1 MNEFKKLMGD
11 AISEDTA
18 VALQTILET
27 HLQEAANTAQSKLDV
42 ALQEEQSKSAVALQ
56 EAETKLQESED
67 KIASLSKELVESQ
80 DKQADLLDEQ
90 DKTIATLKEK
100 ADEYAAQVKQ
110 EALDEANAKFATEKL
125 TLVEHAEAYA
135 EKVKQEALDEAAV
148 QFEAEKTVLIEQADE
163 YAEKVKQEATQE
175 LSEKADA
182 YGAFLQ
188 EKAEEYAEKVKQ
200 ESREENIAEMTEKA
214 DAYGDYLQEQAEAY
228 GALLIEQAEVY
239 ATEQVKLT
247 ESRCLAESEK
257 MIAEF
262 KESHLEAF
270 ERLDEH
276 NRMSTVFKN
285 LKQLIESSGF
295 SIEESDSITTL
306 EDELRESRKEKRA
319 LERSLRE
326 QAAELKELQVKSLVE
341 SMAEDLAFTEKERIV
356 KATLRTRSESQEELS
371 EVIKTLIENTTLN
384 KNITNTNALNE
395 NVEVPAGAKTKS
407 GWGDQLK

>member
-11 AISEDTA
+11 AISEEA
-18 VALQTILET
+18 SVALQTILDT
-27 HLQEAANTAQSKLDV
+27 HLQEAATAAKSKLDI
-42 ALQEEQSKSAVALQ
+42 ALQEEQSKAAIALQ

-67 KIASLSKELVESQ
+67 SILELKKQLAESVNQQVELV
-80 DKQADLLDEQ
+80 DEQ
-90 DKTIATLKEK
+90 EQTIATLKEK

-110 EALDEANAKFATEKL
+110 ESLDEALSKFEAEKA

-135 EKVKQEALDEAAV
+135 EKVKADTLAEATE
-148 QFEAEKTVLIEQADE
+148 QFEAEKANLIEQADV

-175 LSEKADA
+175 LSEQADA
-182 YGAFLQ
+182 YGEFLQ
-188 EKAEEYAEKVKQ
+188 EKAEEYAEKIKHESQ
-200 ESREENIAEMTEKA
+200 EEIIAEMTAKA
-214 DAYGDYLQEQAEAY
+214 DAYGEFLQEKAEEY

-239 ATEQVKLT
+239 ATEKVELT
-247 ESRCLAESEK
+247 EARCLVESEK
-257 MIAEF
+257 LIAEF

-319 LERSLRE
+319 LERTLRE

-341 SMAEDLAFTEKERIV
+341 NMAEDLAFTDKERIV
-356 KATLRTRSESQEELS
+356 KATLRTRSETPEELS

-395 NVEVPAGAKTKS
+395 TVEVPAGSKTKS

>member
-1 MNEFKKLMGD
+1 M
-11 AISEDTA
+11 
-18 VALQTILET
+18 
-27 HLQEAANTAQSKLDV
+27 
-42 ALQEEQSKSAVALQ
+42 
-56 EAETKLQESED
+56 
-67 KIASLSKELVESQ
+67 
-80 DKQADLLDEQ
+80 
-90 DKTIATLKEK
+90 
-100 ADEYAAQVKQ
+100 
-110 EALDEANAKFATEKL
+110 
-125 TLVEHAEAYA
+125 
-135 EKVKQEALDEAAV
+135 
-148 QFEAEKTVLIEQADE
+148 IEQADE

-200 ESREENIAEMTEKA
+200 ESREENIAEMTEKADAYGDYLQEQA

>member
-42 ALQEEQSKSAVALQ
+42 ALQE
-56 EAETKLQESED
+56 AETKLQESED

-80 DKQADLLDEQ
+80 DKQADLLDVQE
-90 DKTIATLKEK
+90 KTIATLKEK

-200 ESREENIAEMTEKA
+200 ESREENIAEMTEKADAYGDYLQEQA